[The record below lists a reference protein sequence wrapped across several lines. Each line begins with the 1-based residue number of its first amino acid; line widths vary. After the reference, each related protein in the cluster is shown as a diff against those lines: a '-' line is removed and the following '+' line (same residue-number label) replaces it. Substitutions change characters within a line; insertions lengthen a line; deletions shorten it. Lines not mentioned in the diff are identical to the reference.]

1 MSTETRTTRS
11 EPVSQLSLW
20 FGLLG
25 GAAAWA
31 AHLVL
36 AYALVPLACARGLEI
51 LLYATIPLTMVVAI
65 AAIAFAWRGWSRVRE
80 LADETDENGNR
91 LVSQRVRF
99 MALSGLAM
107 STYFL
112 FVIVAQSVPIITQS
126 PCDPGGSLRI

>member
-1 MSTETRTTRS
+1 MSTETRTPES

-36 AYALVPLACARGLEI
+36 AYALVPLACAQGLEI

-65 AAIAFAWRGWSRVRE
+65 AAIVFAWRGWSRVRE
-80 LADETDENGNR
+80 RANETDENGNR
-91 LVSQRVRF
+91 LISQRVRF